1 MYEHDDFKKLI
12 EEARDAVLLKAYL
25 LRKLTG
31 FAGITHS
38 ELTDL
43 CTMFGIEVKDDDE

>member
-1 MYEHDDFKKLI
+1 MYEHNEFKNLI
-12 EEARDAVLLKAYL
+12 EEARDAVLLKVYL

-31 FAGITHS
+31 YNGITHS

-43 CTMFGIEVKDDDE
+43 CAMFGIDKKVECE